1 MEEVRVVALD
11 VRTTTYRWWH
21 MMKNWTKCAG
31 WWRCT
36 VMIFRLLWMTPVAK
50 TQQEC
55 SE

>member
-1 MEEVRVVALD
+1 MVTLD
-11 VRTTTYRWWH
+11 MWTTTYRRRH
-21 MMKNWTKCAG
+21 MMKSWTKCAD

-36 VMIFRLLWMTPVAK
+36 VIIFGLLWMTPVAK